1 MFVSETQYW
10 NSWTSLL
17 SKGQINICC
26 NIKQDFLLFFFTIY
40 NKNNNLQNMIWA
52 TKVTYLINNYY
63 QRINVIGLNHI
74 DKYK

>member
-1 MFVSETQYW
+1 M
-10 NSWTSLL
+10 
-17 SKGQINICC
+17 
-26 NIKQDFLLFFFTIY
+26 LFFFTTY